1 MLRFVGV
8 GAIAGLAGCND
19 EDPNGG
25 DDGNGGS
32 PSDETGKPTETPPDI
47 ITPQDPDIDPPDDP
61 DPLDPGQFQTYE
73 NDSFGYSISYPG
85 NWTID
90 DSQENQVLFT
100 APEDRGLL
108 LIQAI
113 ELEGSIDPFEAYV
126 QANADEFGEIE
137 GVELLGTERV
147 TLPDDQHGFFIDLRV
162 TETTVFRTRL
172 LMVQR
177 TPTRFYLCQLSIP
190 EEIYTAEVDS
200 LVRDIL
206 TSFTVFSDGPGNPG
220 SS

>member
-1 MLRFVGV
+1 VLRSVGV
-8 GAIAGLAGCND
+8 GVIAGLAGCSD

-25 DDGNGGS
+25 DDSNGGG
-32 PSDETGKPTETPPDI
+32 PSDETGTPTETPPDI
-47 ITPQDPDIDPPDDP
+47 ITPQEPDIDPPDDP

-73 NDSFGYSISYPG
+73 NDSFGYSLSYPG

-100 APEDRGLL
+100 APEDSGLL
-108 LIQAI
+108 IAYAI
-113 ELEGSIDPFEAYV
+113 ELEDPIESFEVYV
-126 QANADEFGEIE
+126 QTTADEFGEIE
-137 GVELLGTERV
+137 GVERLGTERV
-147 TLPDDQHGFFIDLRV
+147 TLPDDRHGFFIDLRV

-190 EEIYTAEVDS
+190 EEIYTDETDS

-206 TSFTVFSDGPGNPG
+206 TSFTLLSDGPGNPG